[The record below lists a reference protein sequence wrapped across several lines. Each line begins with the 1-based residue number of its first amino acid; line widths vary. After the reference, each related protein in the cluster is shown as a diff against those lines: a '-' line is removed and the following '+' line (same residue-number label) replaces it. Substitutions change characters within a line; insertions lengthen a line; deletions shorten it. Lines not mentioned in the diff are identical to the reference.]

1 MADSET
7 PVLDTIGA
15 MTLVSMENSD
25 LEADEL
31 VLVRLAALAA
41 VDAPALSY
49 LAHIGPAVESGV
61 TLERAQAVLVAVA
74 PVIGTAKT
82 TAAALKIT
90 EALGFAISVAEAE
103 LMAALEAD
111 LEAEQ

>member
-1 MADSET
+1 MADSDT

-15 MTLVSMENSD
+15 MTLVSLENSD
-25 LEADEL
+25 LEADEI

-49 LAHIGPAVESGV
+49 LAHIGPAVDSGV
-61 TLERAQAVLVAVA
+61 TLERAQAVLAAVA

-82 TAAALKIT
+82 ISAALKIT
-90 EALGFAISVAEAE
+90 EALGFAIAVAEAE

-111 LEAEQ
+111 LEDEE

>member
-1 MADSET
+1 VADSDT
-7 PVLDTIGA
+7 PVLDTIGG
-15 MTLVSMENSD
+15 MTLVSMENSN

-41 VDAPALSY
+41 VDAPPLSY

-61 TLERAQAVLVAVA
+61 TFERVQDVLIGVA

-82 TAAALKIT
+82 VSAALKIA
-90 EALGFAISVAEAE
+90 EALGFAIAVAEE
-103 LMAALEAD
+103 AA
-111 LEAEQ
+111 Q

>member
-1 MADSET
+1 MADSDT

-15 MTLVSMENSD
+15 MTLASLENSD

-49 LAHIGPAVESGV
+49 LAHVGPAVEAGV
-61 TLERAQAVLVAVA
+61 TLERAEAVLAAIA
-74 PVIGTAKT
+74 PVIGSARTM
-82 TAAALKIT
+82 AAALKIA
-90 EALGFAISVAEAE
+90 EALGFAITVAEEA
-103 LMAALEAD
+103 LLEAGD
-111 LEAEQ
+111 Q

>member
-1 MADSET
+1 VADSDT
-7 PVLDTIGA
+7 PVLDTIGG

-49 LAHIGPAVESGV
+49 LVHIGPAVESGV
-61 TLERAQAVLVAVA
+61 TLERVQAVLAAVA
-74 PVIGTAKT
+74 PVIGTART
-82 TAAALKIT
+82 
-90 EALGFAISVAEAE
+90 V
-103 LMAALEAD
+103 
-111 LEAEQ
+111 

>member
-1 MADSET
+1 MADSDT

-15 MTLVSMENSD
+15 MTLVSLENSD
-25 LEADEL
+25 LEADEI

-49 LAHIGPAVESGV
+49 LAHIGPAVDSGV
-61 TLERAQAVLVAVA
+61 TLERAQAVLAAVA

-82 TAAALKIT
+82 ISAALKIT
-90 EALGFAISVAEAE
+90 EALGFAIAVAEAE
-103 LMAALEAD
+103 LMAELEAD
-111 LEAEQ
+111 LEDEE